1 MNNIEREKLS
11 GFVICCNEEK
21 NIRRCLESI
30 KWCDEIIV
38 VDSGSTD
45 KTLDICREYTDNIIQ
60 REWPGNLEQKR
71 FALGQCKNEWIL
83 NIDAD
88 EEVSEKL
95 QTEIQTVLENSSNSE
110 INGYQLLRVVYYFDK
125 WWRKGGW
132 YPEYRLRLC
141 RRSKTSWGGNTPH
154 EKALVDGKT
163 TRLCGELHHFTY
175 ENLAGQINSLNKLS
189 SAAAED
195 LHKRGKRVRLI
206 DLIFRPKVRFLK
218 FYIIKK
224 GYREGR
230 SGFIVACI
238 EAYDVFL
245 KYAKLWER
253 QSKHNQS
260 KKIS

>member
-1 MNNIEREKLS
+1 MNNKRETVS
-11 GFVICCNEEK
+11 GFIICLNEEQ

-45 KTLDICREYTDNIIQ
+45 KTLEICREYTDKIIE

-71 FALGQCKNEWIL
+71 FALSQCSNEWIL
-83 NIDAD
+83 NIDSD
-88 EEVSEKL
+88 EEVSDTL
-95 QTEIQTVLENSSNSE
+95 RAEIESVLASNSKSE
-110 INGYQLLRVVYYFDK
+110 VDGYELLRVVYYFDK

-141 RRSKTSWGGNTPH
+141 RRDKTSWGGNTPH
-154 EKALVDGKT
+154 EKAIVDGKT
-163 TRLCGELHHFTY
+163 TRLRGELHHFTY
-175 ENLAGQINSLNKLS
+175 KNVADQVNSLNKLS

-195 LHKRGKRVRLI
+195 LYLRGRRARLRDI
-206 DLIFRPKVRFLK
+206 IFRPKIRFFK

-224 GYREGR
+224 GYREGF

-245 KYAKLWER
+245 KYAKLWEK
-253 QSKHNQS
+253 QSRYNQE
-260 KKIS
+260 